1 VPPELELELLLG
13 DELLELLLGELLE
26 LLLPGLL
33 ALLLLLEGFV
43 VVPRFACLIAPL
55 LELVLELE
63 ELL

>member
-13 DELLELLLGELLE
+13 DELLELLLGALLE

-33 ALLLLLEGFV
+33 ELLLLLEGFV
-43 VVPRFACLIAPL
+43 PLPRFACLIAPL

>member
-13 DELLELLLGELLE
+13 DELLELLL
-26 LLLPGLL
+26 PGLL
-33 ALLLLLEGFV
+33 ALLLLPGV
-43 VVPRFACLIAPL
+43 VALRAFACRVAPL

>member
-1 VPPELELELLLG
+1 MPPELEFELELLLG
-13 DELLELLLGELLE
+13 DELLE

-33 ALLLLLEGFV
+33 ALLLLLPGV
-43 VVPRFACLIAPL
+43 VGLLPFACLMAAL